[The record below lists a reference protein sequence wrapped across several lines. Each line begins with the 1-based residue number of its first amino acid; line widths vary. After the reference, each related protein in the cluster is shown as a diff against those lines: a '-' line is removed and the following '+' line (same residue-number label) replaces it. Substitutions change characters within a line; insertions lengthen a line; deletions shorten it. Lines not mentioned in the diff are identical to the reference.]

1 MFYFISHLPDQLAT
15 LATFTLKKKADG
27 FIFQYHILKMKQGPQ
42 NYLWN
47 IMKYLCI
54 SSDAVF
60 EDQQTDFQPVVF
72 SLNF

>member
-1 MFYFISHLPDQLAT
+1 
-15 LATFTLKKKADG
+15 
-27 FIFQYHILKMKQGPQ
+27 MKQGPQ

-47 IMKYLCI
+47 TMKYLCI